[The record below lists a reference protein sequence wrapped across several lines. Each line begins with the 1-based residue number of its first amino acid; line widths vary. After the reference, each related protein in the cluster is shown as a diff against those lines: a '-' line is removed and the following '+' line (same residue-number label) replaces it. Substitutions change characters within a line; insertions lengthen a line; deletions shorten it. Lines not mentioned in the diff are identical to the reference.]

1 MSERG
6 VFAIDRGVWD
16 HPMLKSREPFSRRE
30 AWMWLISEAAWK
42 PRVVMIE
49 GRRIALER
57 GQLVHSIRF
66 MAEKWC
72 WPKSNVARFLEALKT
87 ETMIGTESGTGI
99 TVITI
104 SKYNE
109 YQRVSLPD
117 RDSDGSDGGTEAG
130 QERDREED
138 RKYKKKI
145 GDGGDAQARDPDP
158 LDRPE
163 PAPEPALPARPASL
177 ITPEAHALAAELA
190 AIAGVGAA
198 HRVQTPSLIH
208 L

>member
-16 HPMLKSREPFSRRE
+16 HPMLKSRDPFSRRE

-66 MAEKWC
+66 MAEKWG

-87 ETMIGTESGTGI
+87 ETMIGTESGTGV

-109 YQRVSLPD
+109 YQRVSLPE
-117 RDSDGSDGGTEAG
+117 RDSDGPEDGTAAG
-130 QERDREED
+130 QRRDRVED
-138 RKYKKKI
+138 REYRKEVD
-145 GDGGDAQARDPDP
+145 GGGDARARE
-158 LDRPE
+158 PE
-163 PAPEPALPARPASL
+163 PRSDQEQRSAPATSL
-177 ITPEAHALAAELA
+177 ITPEAHALADELA
-190 AIAGVGAA
+190 AIAGVGAG
-198 HRVQTPSLIH
+198 TDT
-208 L
+208 